1 MIFILTKQRISGFC
15 PEYVIVL
22 RTPQKHLISLDCNI
36 YCTPFLSPYHQKDRN
51 FFFVRSFAVKHC
63 RYYCKHRPYYCYQK
77 PNHHLHSFYFFF
89 QALPPQKC
97 FDFGPTTFYKHFTH
111 LVNILFPCET
121 KQIYHNFYVLL
132 DFDPQ
137 EHGVTLHMI
146 LDTYEIYTSTHHVD
160 IYITKL

>member
-36 YCTPFLSPYHQKDRN
+36 HCTPFLSPYHQEDRN

-97 FDFGPTTFYKHFTH
+97 FDFGPTTFYKHLQTFYTLSKYSFSLWHKTNLSQFLCFTR
-111 LVNILFPCET
+111 L
-121 KQIYHNFYVLL
+121 
-132 DFDPQ
+132 
-137 EHGVTLHMI
+137 
-146 LDTYEIYTSTHHVD
+146 
-160 IYITKL
+160 